1 MPSLGLFLW
10 FVCFVLFDVL
20 VFVLSYIILYD
31 PLEACLF
38 SNYREKGGGSGCK
51 EKRGGTGKSRG
62 IGNYNQDMLYKK
74 KNIFLIKG
82 KIKIRN

>member
-1 MPSLGLFLW
+1 MPNSQEDSTGKNRG
-10 FVCFVLFDVL
+10 
-20 VFVLSYIILYD
+20 
-31 PLEACLF
+31 EE
-38 SNYREKGGGSGCK
+38 EK
-51 EKRGGTGKSRG
+51 KRGGTGKSRG